1 MALVGT
7 SGALELRHLR
17 SFLMV
22 AQEQNIT
29 RAAARLH
36 LAQQAVSV
44 QIQQL
49 ERALGTEL
57 LVRGSRGVT
66 LTAAGLELAA
76 GVRSVVG
83 ELDSLTE
90 RVRSRA
96 EQAVPAPAPPP
107 HPRIQESARRRPGTS
122 RAATGRPSSAKA
134 S

>member
-96 EQAVPAPAPPP
+96 EQPPAAR
-107 HPRIQESARRRPGTS
+107 PRAQDSARHRPGTS
-122 RAATGRPSSAKA
+122 RGASGRPSSARA

>member
-22 AQEQNIT
+22 AQELNIT

-66 LTAAGLELAA
+66 LTAAGLELADGA
-76 GVRSVVG
+76 RSVVG
-83 ELDSLTE
+83 ELDDLTE
-90 RVRSRA
+90 RLRARSEQQQSPAAAHRA
-96 EQAVPAPAPPP
+96 V
-107 HPRIQESARRRPGTS
+107 QESARRRPGTS
-122 RAATGRPSSAKA
+122 RGATGRPSSARA